1 MWCVQSL
8 HINQQSIVNPR
19 LTFQP
24 LQTYF
29 KTEYQRYDAFIY
41 IKKKDNLIYSFS
53 DNNWF
58 FQLPSLLIMVF
69 ELIFIFRSPQF
80 KFNFWQDIA
89 LKLFIFK
96 TNLIQS
102 VQGTQKRAFRAIRRT
117 KNTTVGSRRGSPS
130 LLKDDSQGQG
140 QRITFGLV
148 DIRWGL
154 TWSSL
159 SPTVLIR
166 FFLVWYCSDH

>member
-1 MWCVQSL
+1 MM
-8 HINQQSIVNPR
+8 
-19 LTFQP
+19 P
-24 LQTYF
+24 LS
-29 KTEYQRYDAFIY
+29 

-89 LKLFIFK
+89 LKLVIFK

-102 VQGTQKRAFRAIRRT
+102 VQGTQKRVFRAISRN
-117 KNTTVGSRRGSPS
+117 KNTTVGSSRGSPS
-130 LLKDDSQGQG
+130 LLKDDSQGLG
-140 QRITFGLV
+140 QRITFGLGGHSMGPHLV
-148 DIRWGL
+148 V
-154 TWSSL
+154 
-159 SPTVLIR
+159 TVPYRAYSVLLC
-166 FFLVWYCSDH
+166 LVLF

>member
-1 MWCVQSL
+1 MVCAISAHKSAKYCKSSSYLLASSNIFQNGISTIWCL
-8 HINQQSIVNPR
+8 Y
-19 LTFQP
+19 L
-24 LQTYF
+24 Y
-29 KTEYQRYDAFIY
+29 IY

-117 KNTTVGSRRGSPS
+117 KNTTVGSSRGSPS
-130 LLKDDSQGQG
+130 LLKDDSQG
-140 QRITFGLV
+140 
-148 DIRWGL
+148 
-154 TWSSL
+154 
-159 SPTVLIR
+159 
-166 FFLVWYCSDH
+166 

>member
-1 MWCVQSL
+1 MM
-8 HINQQSIVNPR
+8 
-19 LTFQP
+19 P
-24 LQTYF
+24 LS
-29 KTEYQRYDAFIY
+29 

-89 LKLFIFK
+89 LKLVIFK

-102 VQGTQKRAFRAIRRT
+102 VQGTQKRVFRAIRRN
-117 KNTTVGSRRGSPS
+117 KNTTVGSSRGSPS
-130 LLKDDSQGQG
+130 LLKDDGQGLG
-140 QRITFGLV
+140 QRITFGLGGHSMGPHLV
-148 DIRWGL
+148 V
-154 TWSSL
+154 
-159 SPTVLIR
+159 TVPYRAYSVLLC
-166 FFLVWYCSDH
+166 LVLF

>member
-1 MWCVQSL
+1 MM
-8 HINQQSIVNPR
+8 
-19 LTFQP
+19 P
-24 LQTYF
+24 LS
-29 KTEYQRYDAFIY
+29 

-89 LKLFIFK
+89 LKLVIFK

-102 VQGTQKRAFRAIRRT
+102 VQGTQKRVFRAIRRN
-117 KNTTVGSRRGSPS
+117 KNTTVGSSRGSPS
-130 LLKDDSQGQG
+130 LLKDDSQGLG
-140 QRITFGLV
+140 QRITFGLGGHSMGPHLV
-148 DIRWGL
+148 V
-154 TWSSL
+154 
-159 SPTVLIR
+159 TVPYRAYSVLLC
-166 FFLVWYCSDH
+166 LVLF

>member
-1 MWCVQSL
+1 MVKFWYVVCAISAHKSAKYCKSSSYLLASSNIFQNGISTIWCL
-8 HINQQSIVNPR
+8 Y
-19 LTFQP
+19 L
-24 LQTYF
+24 Y
-29 KTEYQRYDAFIY
+29 
-41 IKKKDNLIYSFS
+41 KKKDNLIYSFS

-117 KNTTVGSRRGSPS
+117 KNTTVGSSRGSPS
-130 LLKDDSQGQG
+130 LLKDDSQG
-140 QRITFGLV
+140 
-148 DIRWGL
+148 
-154 TWSSL
+154 
-159 SPTVLIR
+159 
-166 FFLVWYCSDH
+166 